1 MVDIKYI
8 GHSAF
13 QITNEENAVLIDPLV
28 KNNPKYDWKKEPVK
42 DILLTHAHADH
53 LGQAI
58 EIAKDLDIVITAV
71 PELAA
76 YCASQ
81 GAKTKS
87 VSLGCWLNYSW
98 GKAVFLP
105 AFHSSSLPDGSYGSC
120 AASIFMDVA
129 GARIYHAGDTC
140 LTSEMKTIKE
150 LYAPQIAMLPIGGTY
165 TMDVEHAAI
174 AAKWLGVKTVIPMHY
189 NTFPEIEADVEQF
202 IKLVNFNNTAVG
214 VLNPNEI

>member
-13 QITNEENAVLIDPLV
+13 QITNGENAVLIDPLV
-28 KNNPKYDWKKEPVK
+28 NINPKYDWKKQPVN

-76 YCASQ
+76 YCSSQ

-87 VSLGCWLNYSW
+87 VSLGSWLNYSW

-105 AFHSSSLPDGSYGSC
+105 AFHSSSLPDGSYGGC
-120 AASIFMDVA
+120 AASIFMDIE
-129 GARIYHAGDTC
+129 GIRIYHAGDTC
-140 LTSEMKTIKE
+140 LHSEMKLVKE
-150 LYAPQIAMLPIGGTY
+150 LYRPNIAMLPIGGTY
-165 TMDVEHAAI
+165 TMDAEHAAI
-174 AAKWLGVKTVIPMHY
+174 AAQWIGAQTVIPIHY
-189 NTFPEIEADVEQF
+189 NTFPSIETDVQKF
-202 IKLVNFNNTAVG
+202 IRLLQAGNNNPL
-214 VLNPNEI
+214 VLNPKEI

>member
-1 MVDIKYI
+1 
-8 GHSAF
+8 
-13 QITNEENAVLIDPLV
+13 
-28 KNNPKYDWKKEPVK
+28 
-42 DILLTHAHADH
+42 
-53 LGQAI
+53 
-58 EIAKDLDIVITAV
+58 
-71 PELAA
+71 
-76 YCASQ
+76 
-81 GAKTKS
+81 
-87 VSLGCWLNYSW
+87 
-98 GKAVFLP
+98 
-105 AFHSSSLPDGSYGSC
+105 
-120 AASIFMDVA
+120 MDVA